1 MTRSE
6 AQRKHVEE
14 ILRVNVAQF
23 LAVWEHSADAMSLSD
38 SEGTVLAANP
48 AYYQLYGYSPEEVL
62 GECFAIIFPPEERA
76 WAVEQ
81 YKEIFQREAPPPAF
95 ESAIRRAD
103 GTLRIVESRAT
114 FIEEEGHRT
123 AMLSIIR
130 DISERVRLQEERD
143 DLLTRER
150 AARADAEESV
160 RSRDRFLS
168 VVSHDLKNPLAAI
181 KGNTQLLQRHIRNSP
196 VPKVDRLT
204 DGLTRIDDTVTRM
217 NLVLD
222 DLMDFAG
229 VESGQQLSLQRKMVD
244 LVALVGRIVSD
255 RQRTTELHRIR
266 FAANPDRLTGV
277 WDANRLERV
286 VENILSNAIKY
297 SPQGGEIEV
306 DVSAVDGPAGR
317 RAVIVVK
324 DQGLGISAEDL
335 PYIFEW
341 FRRARSVSGK
351 ISGAGIGLASARHTI
366 EQHGG
371 TIEVASEVDKG
382 STFTITLPLNTP
394 GS

>member
-6 AQRKHVEE
+6 AQRKLVEE

-38 SEGTVLAANP
+38 SEGIVLAANP
-48 AYYQLYGYSPEEVL
+48 AYYQLYGYSPEEIL
-62 GECFAIIFPPEERA
+62 GECFAIIFPPEERVS
-76 WAVEQ
+76 AVEQ
-81 YKEIFQREAPPPAF
+81 YKEIFQNEAAPPAF
-95 ESAIRRAD
+95 ESAVRRAD

-196 VPKVDRLT
+196 VPKVERLT

-217 NLVLD
+217 SLVLD

-255 RQRTTELHRIR
+255 RQRTTESHRIR
-266 FAANPDRLTGV
+266 FAANPGRLTGV

-306 DVSAVDGPAGR
+306 DVSAVEGPAGR
-317 RAVIVVK
+317 RAVIVVR

-371 TIEVASEVDKG
+371 TIEVASQVDKG
-382 STFTITLPLNTP
+382 STFRITLPLNTP
-394 GS
+394 GT